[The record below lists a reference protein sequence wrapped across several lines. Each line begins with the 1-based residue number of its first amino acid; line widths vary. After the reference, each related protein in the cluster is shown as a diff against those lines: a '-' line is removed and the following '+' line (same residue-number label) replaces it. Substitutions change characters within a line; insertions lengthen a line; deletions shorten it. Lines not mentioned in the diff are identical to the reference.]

1 MKGMAKEAR
10 KGVETVEAVT
20 DWRPAIVPT
29 LGLITVGVLPG
40 LLKGL
45 YEPFTANLVAAYVS
59 CGMLFMVAVVGGLS
73 GMIFRDLSSRR
84 MKIFRLAPD
93 QTHVSGA
100 DGLVRIESSEDL
112 IERR

>member
-1 MKGMAKEAR
+1 MGKEV
-10 KGVETVEAVT
+10 GTDVEAVKEGEN
-20 DWRPAIVPT
+20 WRPAVAPT
-29 LGLITVGVLPG
+29 LALITVGILPG

-73 GMIFRDLSSRR
+73 SMVFRDLSSRR

-93 QTHVSGA
+93 QQHVSGS
-100 DGLVRIESSEDL
+100 DGLVRIESSEDQ

>member
-1 MKGMAKEAR
+1 MAKEAR

-93 QTHVSGA
+93 QQQVRGT
-100 DGLVRIESSEDL
+100 DGLVRIKSSEDQL
-112 IERR
+112 